1 MYKLIMSIYIYVYA
15 IIAGILMFILLELDK
30 KFIRNNSEESE
41 YYSSLRIATLV
52 SLIIWAI
59 CAYQENNIMENVPTI
74 KLHNQKILTDNF

>member
-15 IIAGILMFILLELDK
+15 IIAGILMFVLLELDK

-59 CAYQENNIMENVPTI
+59 CAYQENNIMENVPTL
-74 KLHNQKILTDNF
+74 KLHTQKILTDNF

>member
-1 MYKLIMSIYIYVYA
+1 VYA

>member
-1 MYKLIMSIYIYVYA
+1 MNRLIYIYAV
-15 IIAGILMFILLELDK
+15 IAGILMFVLLELDK

-52 SLIIWAI
+52 SLIIWVI
-59 CAYQENNIMENVPTI
+59 CAYQENNFIENVPTL

>member
-1 MYKLIMSIYIYVYA
+1 VYA
-15 IIAGILMFILLELDK
+15 IIAGILMFVLLELDK

-59 CAYQENNIMENVPTI
+59 CAYQENNIMENVPTL
-74 KLHNQKILTDNF
+74 KLHTQKILTDNF

>member
-15 IIAGILMFILLELDK
+15 IIAGIVMFVLLELDK
-30 KFIRNNSEESE
+30 QFIRNNSEESE

-59 CAYQENNIMENVPTI
+59 CAYQENNIIEKVPEL
-74 KLHNQKILTDNF
+74 KLHTQKILTDNF